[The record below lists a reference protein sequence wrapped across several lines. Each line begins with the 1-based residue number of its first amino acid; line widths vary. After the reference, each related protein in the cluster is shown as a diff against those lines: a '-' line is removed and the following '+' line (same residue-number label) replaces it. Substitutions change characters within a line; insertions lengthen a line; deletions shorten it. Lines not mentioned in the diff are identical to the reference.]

1 MNAVT
6 AIDLGRDAVF
16 MALLVSLPIM
26 VVAAGVGLLVSIVQA
41 VTQLQE
47 QTLSFVPKIVA
58 MLLVLVLLSP
68 WLVDQM
74 VDYSVEL
81 FRLAPRR
88 VFGTAS

>member
-68 WLVDQM
+68 WLIDQM

-81 FRLAPRR
+81 FRMAPRR
-88 VFGTAS
+88 VFGTDS